1 MATISSPRASSPA
14 ATPRITSPSIAS
26 VNSPLGT
33 PTSSHRS
40 SLDYTRDPTTP
51 TAKDPT
57 PKPARRNRAALRDY
71 YNLKPHAP
79 STPIQRTASITST
92 ISNSTTTTVTD
103 LDTPTATNLPASLD
117 TPSFSPQ
124 TFIDSLLKTASLTD
138 LLKTEGALIS
148 EIRTLDGER
157 KALVYDNYSKLIAA
171 VGTLAE
177 MQRGMQTGLGG
188 GAIGVGTGAKGGD
201 MARLEGKFEGL
212 EVLVK
217 EMAPEGG
224 SADEDDEEEEE
235 LRRQQET
242 VRWALGAPE
251 RLERLEGEEQEKEWV
266 EIKRLLDEWDG
277 VEGVV
282 ELGKACV
289 DAMQHRHREDQDGT
303 GG

>member
-1 MATISSPRASSPA
+1 MATITSPRASSPA

-33 PTSSHRS
+33 PSSSHRS

-79 STPIQRTASITST
+79 STPVQRTASITST

-103 LDTPTATNLPASLD
+103 LDTTSTSLPASLD

-157 KALVYDNYSKLIAA
+157 KALVYDNYSKLITA

-177 MQRGMQTGLGG
+177 MQRGMGKGLGG
-188 GAIGVGTGAKGGD
+188 DGVAG
-201 MARLEGKFEGL
+201 LESKLEGL

-224 SADEDDEEEEE
+224 SADDEDEEEED

-242 VRWALGAPE
+242 VRWALGAPD
-251 RLERLEGEEQEKEWV
+251 RLGRLEGEEKEKEWV
-266 EIKRLLDEWDG
+266 KVNMLLDEWEGVDG
-277 VEGVV
+277 VVD
-282 ELGKACV
+282 LRRACEA
-289 DAMQHRHREDQDGT
+289 AMHHGHGEDQFET